1 MFQFTQPYNNDCVHL
16 HKNAQRV
23 IQWTGSGT
31 TSTLPSNNRVGVALL
46 YTRDRIG
53 CHGIREG
60 FQLHG
65 EVTTHFAHLHFW
77 YTLLCCRL
85 FFNLLG
91 VSSSSPMPYKL
102 LVVVE
107 TSAATIQCWYRLLYK
122 IQ

>member
-53 CHGIREG
+53 CHGIREAS
-60 FQLHG
+60 QLHG
-65 EVTTHFAHLHFW
+65 GGHS
-77 YTLLCCRL
+77 TLCPPALLVYITVLPSLLQLVGGLFFFSHALQIIGGGRNLCCYH
-85 FFNLLG
+85 
-91 VSSSSPMPYKL
+91 SM
-102 LVVVE
+102 LVQV
-107 TSAATIQCWYRLLYK
+107 AL
-122 IQ
+122 